1 MKISMAK
8 LEDVNALVS
17 LEYDLFRDN
26 AHDRLFFE
34 KTTRGGNTHC
44 IITKLGKEVVGYV
57 VYFSRE
63 GNVEIL
69 SFGVDEKYRRQGI
82 AAGMFEIILDQ
93 DDYKEIWTVLS
104 EYNLDGQLFLKSVG
118 MSYWKTSKEF
128 YSASPKPCDGYFFR
142 KVKE

>member
-8 LEDVNALVS
+8 LEDVNSLVS
-17 LEYDLFRDN
+17 LEYDLFRDD

-44 IITKLGKEVVGYV
+44 IITKLGKEVIGYV

-69 SFGVDEKYRRQGI
+69 SFGVDPKYQRQGV
-82 AAGMFEIILDQ
+82 ATGMFNVILDR
-93 DDYKEIWTVLS
+93 DAYTEVWTVLS
-104 EYNLDGQLFLKSVG
+104 EYNLTGQLFLKSVG
-118 MSYWKTSKEF
+118 MSYWKTSKDF
-128 YSASPKPCDGYFFR
+128 YAKTCDGYFFR